1 MDFGERFAVVGRSGF
16 LRGGSDEIPLEV
28 GKTVAQL
35 TAPCITAREADE
47 EKVAPG
53 IWMLGGAG
61 QKQSGKVPESGVD
74 AISGRMLCLLFMH
87 RLNGR
92 GHRIERGGSEMK
104 AAVVPEVSSTWQIKD
119 VPQPQPGANQVLVK
133 MHASGICYTDV
144 HLTLGH
150 FPGPFPRILGHEP
163 VGEIVAVAPDVT
175 TRKVGDR
182 VGTAWIQSTCGRCE
196 WCQRGRRM
204 FCPYLQGTGIQAQGG
219 HAEYMLMNSDATY
232 LIPDKVSYEQAA
244 PIFCAGYTV
253 YSGLRWAD
261 PQPHEKVAVLGIGGL
276 GHLAVQYAK
285 AAGFETIA
293 ISHSPD
299 KDKMI
304 RELGADEIVR
314 DGKSLAEAGGADV
327 ILSTSNSTKSMVD
340 SIQGLRPDGRL
351 VAMGADAE
359 PLSVSLM
366 DLIMKRIRVIGSQQN
381 GPEYLYEALDYVA
394 KAKVK
399 TIVET
404 YPLAEAAKAYER
416 VAEGKARFRA
426 VLTM

>member
-1 MDFGERFAVVGRSGF
+1 MSSSHDWAKART
-16 LRGGSDEIPLEV
+16 
-28 GKTVAQL
+28 GKKWPQKVMRHLFKL
-35 TAPCITAREADE
+35 THLNAME
-47 EKVAPG
+47 ETT
-53 IWMLGGAG
+53 M
-61 QKQSGKVPESGVD
+61 Q
-74 AISGRMLCLLFMH
+74 
-87 RLNGR
+87 
-92 GHRIERGGSEMK
+92 
-104 AAVVPEVSSTWQIKD
+104 AAVVPALSGSWQVKD
-119 VPQPQPGANQVLVK
+119 VPQPQPGPNQVLVK

-144 HLTLGH
+144 HETLGH
-150 FPGPFPRILGHEP
+150 IPGQFPRILGHEP
-163 VGEIVAVAPDVT
+163 VGEIVAVAPGVV

-204 FCPYLQGTGIQAQGG
+204 FCPYLKSTGLDVQGG
-219 HAEYMLMNSDATY
+219 HAEYMLMNADATY

-261 PQPHEKVAVLGIGGL
+261 PKPHERVAVLGIGGL

-299 KDKMI
+299 KDKLI
-304 RELGADEIVR
+304 RDLGANEIVR
-314 DGKSLAEAGGADV
+314 DGKSLAAAGGADV

-351 VAMGADAE
+351 VTMGADAE
-359 PLSVSLM
+359 PLSISLM
-366 DLIMKRIRVIGSQQN
+366 DLITKRIRIIGSQQN
-381 GPEYLYEALDYVA
+381 GPEYLYEALDFVA
-394 KAKVK
+394 QRKVK

-404 YPLAEAAKAYER
+404 YPLAEAAKAYQR
-416 VAEGKARFRA
+416 VVDGKARFRA